1 MIFLQQKHYFK
12 EHFMKKRFLLSL
24 SLAASLLCAE
34 DNGFFVSAG
43 YQIGEAVQMVK
54 NTGELKNLN
63 DKYEQLNQ
71 YLNQV
76 ASLRQSIKN
85 ANNYELVKQS
95 ISNLISFANNN
106 SQNKDLSPIYS
117 STQAVLTSILAF
129 WTLYAGNALTFNVE
143 GLTTSTSQ
151 NGQGF
156 SNVPLTAKCSQPDS
170 KNCMPIATYQKMK
183 NLAESLQKAQGTL
196 CALNEN
202 GCNTANQDQGAT
214 ISSALNTAK
223 ELMDLISAT
232 NTNMDWSKIKING
245 LLVPSEVRGD
255 KNGSTTKYE
264 GKITSNNP
272 VTSYALFQNIYKMLP
287 YLQESL
293 KLSEQ
298 NKSKSDG
305 LQGQVTGDNTN
316 PNYDK
321 EIYNFAQNQ
330 QTILSNAK
338 SIFNLFNSIPKDQ
351 FEYLQVGYLKI
362 PPLGTTP
369 TKPYRKNVNLNAEID
384 SIQRNVS
391 YYGNRIDSALS
402 VAKDVYNLK
411 SNQAQIVAAYNG
423 AKNLSQEISQ
433 LPHNQVNTKD
443 IVTLP
448 YDKNAPAAGQYNYQ
462 INQEQASNLSQALAA
477 MSNNPFKKV
486 GMISSQNNNGAL
498 NGLGVQ
504 VGYKQFFGESK
515 RWGLRYYGFFD
526 YNHGYIKSSFFN
538 SSSDIWTY
546 GGGSDLLVN
555 FINDSVTRKNNKLSV
570 GLFGGIQ
577 LAGTTWLNSQYVN
590 LTALNNPYSAK
601 VNTSNFQFLF
611 NLGLRTNLATAKK
624 EDSEHSAQHGIE
636 LGIKIPTI
644 NTNYYSFLGAKLEYR
659 RLYSVYLNYVFAY

>member
-1 MIFLQQKHYFK
+1 
-12 EHFMKKRFLLSL
+12 MKKIKKTILLSL
-24 SLAASLLCAE
+24 TLAASLLHAE
-34 DNGFFVSAG
+34 DNGVFVSAG

-63 DKYEQLNQ
+63 DKYERLNQ

-76 ASLRQSIKN
+76 ASLRQSIQN

-117 STQAVLTSILAF
+117 SAQAVLTSILAF

-293 KLSEQ
+293 KLSQQ

-384 SIQRNVS
+384 SIQNNVS

-402 VAKDVYNLK
+402 VARDVYNLK
-411 SNQAQIVAAYNG
+411 SNQTEIVTAYNN
-423 AKNLSQEISQ
+423 AKNLSQEISK
-433 LPHNQVNTKD
+433 LPYNQVNTKD
-443 IVTLP
+443 IVTLSH
-448 YDKNAPAAGQYNYQ
+448 DQNAPAAGQYNYQ

-477 MSNNPFKKV
+477 MSNNPFKNI
-486 GMISSQNNNGAL
+486 GMIASQNNNGVL

-624 EDSEHSAQHGIE
+624 EDSKHSAQHGIE

>member
-1 MIFLQQKHYFK
+1 MH
-12 EHFMKKRFLLSL
+12 
-24 SLAASLLCAE
+24 AE

-63 DKYEQLNQ
+63 DKYEQLNS

-76 ASLRQSIKN
+76 ASLRQSIQN
-85 ANNYELVKQS
+85 ANNISLVNSSLNDLK
-95 ISNLISFANNN
+95 SFTENNYN
-106 SQNKDLSPIYS
+106 STTQSPIFNAV
-117 STQAVLTSILAF
+117 QAVITSVLGF
-129 WTLYAGNALTFNVE
+129 WSLYAGNYLTFFVGNKDTKQPANVQGNPPFKTIVNNCSGIE
-143 GLTTSTSQ
+143 NCTMDQTTYDQ
-151 NGQGF
+151 
-156 SNVPLTAKCSQPDS
+156 
-170 KNCMPIATYQKMK
+170 MK
-183 NLAESLQKAQGTL
+183 KLAEDLQKAQQNSATKANNL
-196 CALNEN
+196 CALS
-202 GCNTANQDQGAT
+202 GCAT
-214 ISSALNTAK
+214 TDSTSNPPSSTVSNALNLAQQ
-223 ELMDLISAT
+223 LMDLIASTKTAMMWK
-232 NTNMDWSKIKING
+232 NIVING
-245 LLVPSEVRGD
+245 VSNASGAINSTGYPTHYAVFNNIKAMIPILQQAVTLSQS
-255 KNGSTTKYE
+255 NHTLSTQLQAQATGS
-264 GKITSNNP
+264 
-272 VTSYALFQNIYKMLP
+272 Q
-287 YLQESL
+287 
-293 KLSEQ
+293 
-298 NKSKSDG
+298 
-305 LQGQVTGDNTN
+305 TN
-316 PNYDK
+316 PEFAKD
-321 EIYNFAQNQ
+321 IYNLAQNQ
-330 QTILSNAK
+330 KQILSNA
-338 SIFNLFNSIPKDQ
+338 SNIFNLFNSIPKDQ
-351 FEYLQVGYLKI
+351 YKYLEKAYLKI
-362 PPLGTTP
+362 PNAGQTP
-369 TKPYRKNVNLNAEID
+369 TNPYRQEVNLNKEIQT
-384 SIQRNVS
+384 IQNNVS

-411 SNQAQIVAAYNG
+411 SNQTEIVTAYNN
-423 AKNLSQEISQ
+423 AKSLSQEISK
-433 LPHNQVNTKD
+433 LPYNQVNTKD

-477 MSNNPFKKV
+477 MSNNPFKKI
-486 GMISSQNNNGAL
+486 GMIASQSNNGAL

-555 FINDSVTRKNNKLSV
+555 FINDSITRKNNKLSV

>member
-1 MIFLQQKHYFK
+1 MH
-12 EHFMKKRFLLSL
+12 
-24 SLAASLLCAE
+24 AE

-63 DKYEQLNQ
+63 EKYEQLNQ

-76 ASLRQSIKN
+76 ASLKQSIQN
-85 ANNYELVKQS
+85 ANNIELVNSSLNDLK
-95 ISNLISFANNN
+95 SFTENNYN
-106 SQNKDLSPIYS
+106 STTQSPIFNAV
-117 STQAVLTSILAF
+117 QAVITSVLGF
-129 WTLYAGNALTFNVE
+129 WSLYAGNYLTFFVGNKDTKQPANVQGNPPFKTITGNCSGIE
-143 GLTTSTSQ
+143 NCAMEQTTY
-151 NGQGF
+151 
-156 SNVPLTAKCSQPDS
+156 D
-170 KNCMPIATYQKMK
+170 KMK
-183 NLAESLQKAQGTL
+183 KLAEELQAAQQNSATKGNNL
-196 CALNEN
+196 CALSGCATTN
-202 GCNTANQDQGAT
+202 GQTP
-214 ISSALNTAK
+214 SSTVSNALNLAQQ
-223 ELMDLISAT
+223 LMDLIA
-232 NTNMDWSKIKING
+232 NTKTAMMW
-245 LLVPSEVRGD
+245 
-255 KNGSTTKYE
+255 KNIVISGVSNVS
-264 GKITSNNP
+264 GAITSTNYPTHYAVFNNIKAMIP
-272 VTSYALFQNIYKMLP
+272 ILQQAVTLSQSNHTLSASLQAQATGSQTNPEFAKDIYNLALNQKQVISYAQN
-287 YLQESL
+287 
-293 KLSEQ
+293 
-298 NKSKSDG
+298 
-305 LQGQVTGDNTN
+305 
-316 PNYDK
+316 
-321 EIYNFAQNQ
+321 
-330 QTILSNAK
+330 
-338 SIFNLFNSIPKDQ
+338 IFNLFNSIPADQ
-351 FEYLQVGYLKI
+351 YKYLEKAYLKI
-362 PPLGTTP
+362 PNAGQTP
-369 TKPYRKNVNLNAEID
+369 TNPYRQEVNLNQEIQT
-384 SIQRNVS
+384 IQNNVS
-391 YYGNRIDSALS
+391 YYGNRLDSALS

-411 SNQAQIVAAYNG
+411 SNQTQIVAAYNG

-433 LPHNQVNTKD
+433 LPYNQVNTKD

-477 MSNNPFKKV
+477 MSNNPFKKI
-486 GMISSQNNNGAL
+486 GMISSQSNNGAL

>member
-1 MIFLQQKHYFK
+1 
-12 EHFMKKRFLLSL
+12 MKKRFLLSL
-24 SLAASLLCAE
+24 SLTASLLCAE

-63 DKYEQLNQ
+63 DKYEQLNS
-71 YLNQV
+71 YLAQV
-76 ASLRQSIKN
+76 AALRQSIKN

-117 STQAVLTSILAF
+117 SAQAVLTSILAF

-214 ISSALNTAK
+214 ISNALKTAK

-255 KNGSTTKYE
+255 RNGSTTKYE
-264 GKITSNNP
+264 GKITSNNS

-411 SNQAQIVAAYNG
+411 SNQTQIVAAYNG

-433 LPHNQVNTKD
+433 LPYNQVNTKD

-477 MSNNPFKKV
+477 MSNNPFKNI
-486 GMISSQNNNGAL
+486 GMIASQNNNGAL

-624 EDSEHSAQHGIE
+624 EDNEHSAQHGIE

>member
-1 MIFLQQKHYFK
+1 
-12 EHFMKKRFLLSL
+12 MKKRFLLSL
-24 SLAASLLCAE
+24 SLAASLLYAE

-43 YQIGEAVQMVK
+43 YQIGEAVQMIK

-63 DKYEQLNQ
+63 EKYEQLNQ

-76 ASLRQSIKN
+76 ASLKQSIQN
-85 ANNYELVKQS
+85 ANNIELVNSSLNYLK
-95 ISNLISFANNN
+95 SFTNNN
-106 SQNKDLSPIYS
+106 YNSTTQSPIFNAV
-117 STQAVLTSILAF
+117 QAVITSVLGF
-129 WTLYAGNALTFNVE
+129 WSLYAGNYLTFFVGNKDAKQPANV
-143 GLTTSTSQ
+143 
-151 NGQGF
+151 QGNPPF
-156 SNVPLTAKCSQPDS
+156 QTII
-170 KNCMPIATYQKMK
+170 KNCSGIENCAMDQTIYDKMK
-183 NLAESLQKAQGTL
+183 NLAEGLQAAQQNSTTKANNL
-196 CALNEN
+196 CALSGCATTN
-202 GCNTANQDQGAT
+202 GQTP
-214 ISSALNTAK
+214 SSTVSNALNLAQQ
-223 ELMDLISAT
+223 LMDLIASTKTAMMWKNIVISGVSNESGAINST
-232 NTNMDWSKIKING
+232 GYPTQYAVFNNIKAMLPI
-245 LLVPSEVRGD
+245 LQQAVTLSQ
-255 KNGSTTKYE
+255 
-264 GKITSNNP
+264 SNN
-272 VTSYALFQNIYKMLP
+272 TLAGN
-287 YLQESL
+287 LQA
-293 KLSEQ
+293 Q
-298 NKSKSDG
+298 A
-305 LQGQVTGDNTN
+305 TGSQTN
-316 PNYDK
+316 PEFAKD
-321 EIYNFAQNQ
+321 IYAFAQNQ
-330 QTILSNAK
+330 KQIISYAS

-351 FEYLQVGYLKI
+351 YRYLEKAYLKI
-362 PPLGTTP
+362 PNAGSTP
-369 TKPYRKNVNLNAEID
+369 TNPYRQEVNLNQEIQT
-384 SIQRNVS
+384 IQNNVS

-411 SNQAQIVAAYNG
+411 SNQASIVAAYSN
-423 AKNLSQEISQ
+423 ANSLSQEISK
-433 LPHNQVNTKD
+433 LPYNQVNTKD

>member
-1 MIFLQQKHYFK
+1 
-12 EHFMKKRFLLSL
+12 MKKRFLLSL
-24 SLAASLLCAE
+24 SLAASLLFAE

-63 DKYEQLNQ
+63 DKYEQLNSS
-71 YLNQV
+71 LAQV
-76 ASLRQSIKN
+76 AALRQSIKN

-117 STQAVLTSILAF
+117 SAQAVLTSILAF

-156 SNVPLTAKCSQPDS
+156 SNVPLTAKCSQLGS

-264 GKITSNNP
+264 GKITSNNS

-402 VAKDVYNLK
+402 VARDVYNLK

-423 AKNLSQEISQ
+423 AKNLSQELSQ
-433 LPHNQVNTKD
+433 LPYNQVNTKD

-477 MSNNPFKKV
+477 MSNNPFKKI
-486 GMISSQNNNGAL
+486 GMIASQSNNGAL

>member
-1 MIFLQQKHYFK
+1 
-12 EHFMKKRFLLSL
+12 MKKRFLLSL
-24 SLAASLLCAE
+24 SLSLAVPSLHAE

-76 ASLRQSIKN
+76 ASLKQSIQN
-85 ANNYELVKQS
+85 ANNIELVNSSLNYLK
-95 ISNLISFANNN
+95 SFTNNN
-106 SQNKDLSPIYS
+106 YNSTTQSPIFNAV
-117 STQAVLTSILAF
+117 QAVITSVLGF
-129 WTLYAGNALTFNVE
+129 WSLYAGNYLTFFV
-143 GLTTSTSQ
+143 GKDSQ
-151 NGQGF
+151 R
-156 SNVPLTAKCSQPDS
+156 SNVQGNPPFETVT
-170 KNCMPIATYQKMK
+170 KNCSGIENCTMNETTYNQMK
-183 NLAESLQKAQGTL
+183 KLAEELQAAQTNSATKANNL
-196 CALNEN
+196 CALS
-202 GCNTANQDQGAT
+202 GCAAT
-214 ISSALNTAK
+214 TGSNPPNSTVSNALNLAQQ
-223 ELMDLISAT
+223 LMDLIAKT
-232 NTNMDWSKIKING
+232 KTAMMW
-245 LLVPSEVRGD
+245 
-255 KNGSTTKYE
+255 KNIVISGVSNVS
-264 GKITSNNP
+264 GGGITSTNYPTHYAVFNNIKAMIP
-272 VTSYALFQNIYKMLP
+272 ILQQAVTLSQSNHTLSSN
-287 YLQESL
+287 LQA
-293 KLSEQ
+293 Q
-298 NKSKSDG
+298 A
-305 LQGQVTGDNTN
+305 TGTQTN
-316 PNYDK
+316 PNFAKD
-321 EIYNFAQNQ
+321 IYNLAQNQ
-330 QTILSNAK
+330 KQIISYAQN
-338 SIFNLFNSIPKDQ
+338 IFNLFNSIPADQ
-351 FEYLQVGYLKI
+351 YKYLEKAYLKI
-362 PPLGTTP
+362 PNAGQTP
-369 TKPYRKNVNLNAEID
+369 TNPYRQVVNLNQEVQT
-384 SIQRNVS
+384 IQNNVS
-391 YYGNRIDSALS
+391 YYGNRLDAALS

-411 SNQAQIVAAYNG
+411 SNQTEIVATYSN

-433 LPHNQVNTKD
+433 LPYNQVNTKD
-443 IVTLP
+443 IVTLA

-477 MSNNPFKKV
+477 MSNNPFKNI

-555 FINDSVTRKNNKLSV
+555 FINDSITRKNNKLSV

-611 NLGLRTNLATAKK
+611 NLGLRTNLAMKKK

>member
-1 MIFLQQKHYFK
+1 
-12 EHFMKKRFLLSL
+12 MKKRFLLSL

-43 YQIGEAVQMVK
+43 YQIGEAVQTLK

-63 DKYEQLNQ
+63 DKYEQLNSS
-71 YLNQV
+71 LAQV
-76 ASLRQSIKN
+76 AALRKSIEN

-117 STQAVLTSILAF
+117 SAQAVLTSILAF

-255 KNGSTTKYE
+255 KNGSTTTHE
-264 GKITSNNP
+264 GKITSNNS

-391 YYGNRIDSALS
+391 YYGNRLDSALS

-411 SNQAQIVAAYNG
+411 SNQKEIVAAYSN

-433 LPHNQVNTKD
+433 LPYNQVNTKD

-477 MSNNPFKKV
+477 MSNNPFKNI

-555 FINDSVTRKNNKLSV
+555 IINDSVTRKNNKLSV

>member
-1 MIFLQQKHYFK
+1 
-12 EHFMKKRFLLSL
+12 MKKRFLLSL
-24 SLAASLLCAE
+24 SLTASLLCAE

-76 ASLRQSIKN
+76 ASLKQSIQN
-85 ANNYELVKQS
+85 ANNISLVNSSLNDLK
-95 ISNLISFANNN
+95 SFTENNYN
-106 SQNKDLSPIYS
+106 STTQSPIFNAV
-117 STQAVLTSILAF
+117 QAVITSVLGF
-129 WTLYAGNALTFNVE
+129 WSLYAGNYLTFFVGNKDTKQPASVQGNPPFRTITE
-143 GLTTSTSQ
+143 NCSGIENCAMDQTTY
-151 NGQGF
+151 
-156 SNVPLTAKCSQPDS
+156 D
-170 KNCMPIATYQKMK
+170 KMK
-183 NLAESLQKAQGTL
+183 KLAEDLQAAQQNSTTKANNL
-196 CALNEN
+196 CALSGCATTN
-202 GCNTANQDQGAT
+202 GQNP
-214 ISSALNTAK
+214 SSTVSNALNLAQQ
-223 ELMDLISAT
+223 LMDLIASTRTA
-232 NTNMDWSKIKING
+232 MMW
-245 LLVPSEVRGD
+245 
-255 KNGSTTKYE
+255 KNIVISGVSNAS
-264 GKITSNNP
+264 GAITSTNYPTHYAVFNNIKAMIP
-272 VTSYALFQNIYKMLP
+272 LLQQAVTLSQSNNTLSSKLQAQATGSQTNPEFAKDIYNLALNQKQVISYAK
-287 YLQESL
+287 
-293 KLSEQ
+293 
-298 NKSKSDG
+298 D
-305 LQGQVTGDNTN
+305 
-316 PNYDK
+316 
-321 EIYNFAQNQ
+321 
-330 QTILSNAK
+330 
-338 SIFNLFNSIPKDQ
+338 IFNLFNSIPADQ
-351 FEYLQVGYLKI
+351 YKYLEKAYLKI
-362 PPLGTTP
+362 PNAGQTP
-369 TKPYRKNVNLNAEID
+369 TNPYRQVVNLNKEVQT
-384 SIQRNVS
+384 IQNNVS
-391 YYGNRIDSALS
+391 YYGNRLDSALS

-411 SNQAQIVAAYNG
+411 SNQTQIVTAYNG

-433 LPHNQVNTKD
+433 LPYNQVNTKD

-477 MSNNPFKKV
+477 MSNNPFKNI
-486 GMISSQNNNGAL
+486 GMIASQNNNGAL

-601 VNTSNFQFLF
+601 VNASNFQFLF

>member
-1 MIFLQQKHYFK
+1 
-12 EHFMKKRFLLSL
+12 MKKRFLLSL

-34 DNGFFVSAG
+34 DNGFFMSAG

-63 DKYEQLNQ
+63 EKYEQLNQ

-76 ASLRQSIKN
+76 ASLKQSIQN
-85 ANNYELVKQS
+85 ANNIELVNSSLNDLK
-95 ISNLISFANNN
+95 SFSNNN
-106 SQNKDLSPIYS
+106 YNSTTQSPIFNAV
-117 STQAVLTSILAF
+117 QAVITSVLGF
-129 WTLYAGNALTFNVE
+129 WSLYAGNYLTFFVGNKNDQKPANV
-143 GLTTSTSQ
+143 
-151 NGQGF
+151 QGNPPF
-156 SNVPLTAKCSQPDS
+156 ETII
-170 KNCMPIATYQKMK
+170 KNCSGIENCAMDQTTYDKMK
-183 NLAESLQKAQGTL
+183 KLAEELQAAQQNATTKANNL
-196 CALNEN
+196 CALSGCAATN
-202 GCNTANQDQGAT
+202 GQTP
-214 ISSALNTAK
+214 SSTVSNALNLAQQ
-223 ELMDLISAT
+223 LMDLIA
-232 NTNMDWSKIKING
+232 NTKTAMMWKNIVISGVSNASGAINSTGYPTQYAVFNNIKAMIPI
-245 LLVPSEVRGD
+245 LQQAVTLSQ
-255 KNGSTTKYE
+255 
-264 GKITSNNP
+264 SNN
-272 VTSYALFQNIYKMLP
+272 TLSSN
-287 YLQESL
+287 LQA
-293 KLSEQ
+293 Q
-298 NKSKSDG
+298 A
-305 LQGQVTGDNTN
+305 TGSQTN
-316 PNYDK
+316 PNFAKDIYDL
-321 EIYNFAQNQ
+321 ALNQ
-330 QTILSNAK
+330 KQVISYAK
-338 SIFNLFNSIPKDQ
+338 DIFNLFNSIPKDQ
-351 FEYLQVGYLKI
+351 YKYLEKAYLKI
-362 PPLGTTP
+362 PNAGQTP
-369 TKPYRKNVNLNAEID
+369 TNPYRQEVNLNKEVQT
-384 SIQRNVS
+384 IQNNVS

-402 VAKDVYNLK
+402 VARDVYNLK

-433 LPHNQVNTKD
+433 LPYNQVNTKD

-462 INQEQASNLSQALAA
+462 INPEQASNLSQALAA
-477 MSNNPFKKV
+477 MSNNPFKKI
-486 GMISSQNNNGAL
+486 GMIASQNNNGAL

-644 NTNYYSFLGAKLEYR
+644 NTNYYSFLGTKLEYR

>member
-1 MIFLQQKHYFK
+1 
-12 EHFMKKRFLLSL
+12 MKKTILLY
-24 SLAASLLCAE
+24 LASSLLNAE

-63 DKYEQLNQ
+63 EKYEQLSQ

-76 ASLRQSIKN
+76 ASLRQSIQN
-85 ANNYELVKQS
+85 ANNIELVNSSLNYLK
-95 ISNLISFANNN
+95 SFTNNN
-106 SQNKDLSPIYS
+106 YNSTTQSPIFNAV
-117 STQAVLTSILAF
+117 QAVITSVLGF
-129 WTLYAGNALTFNVE
+129 WSLYAGNYLTFFVGNKDTRQPANVNGNPPFKTIIE
-143 GLTTSTSQ
+143 NCSGIENCAMDQTTY
-151 NGQGF
+151 
-156 SNVPLTAKCSQPDS
+156 D
-170 KNCMPIATYQKMK
+170 KMK
-183 NLAESLQKAQGTL
+183 KLAEELQAAQQNSTTKANNL
-196 CALNEN
+196 CALSGCAATN
-202 GCNTANQDQGAT
+202 GQNPNSTV
-214 ISSALNTAK
+214 SKALNLAQQ
-223 ELMDLISAT
+223 LMDLIA
-232 NTNMDWSKIKING
+232 NTRTAMMW
-245 LLVPSEVRGD
+245 
-255 KNGSTTKYE
+255 KNIVISGV
-264 GKITSNNP
+264 SNNSGAIKSTGYP
-272 VTSYALFQNIYKMLP
+272 TQYAVFNNIKAMIPILQQAVTLSQSNNTLASN
-287 YLQESL
+287 LQA
-293 KLSEQ
+293 Q
-298 NKSKSDG
+298 A
-305 LQGQVTGDNTN
+305 TGSQTN
-316 PNYDK
+316 PEFAKD
-321 EIYNFAQNQ
+321 IYNLAQNQ
-330 QTILSNAK
+330 KQVISYAQD
-338 SIFNLFNSIPKDQ
+338 IFNLFNSIPAEQYK
-351 FEYLQVGYLKI
+351 YLEKAYLKI
-362 PPLGTTP
+362 PNAGQTP
-369 TKPYRKNVNLNAEID
+369 TNPYRQVVNLNQEVQTIKN
-384 SIQRNVS
+384 NVS

-411 SNQAQIVAAYNG
+411 SNQKEIVAAYSG

-433 LPHNQVNTKD
+433 LPYNQVNTKD
-443 IVTLP
+443 IVTLH

-462 INQEQASNLSQALAA
+462 INQEQASNLSYALAA
-477 MSNNPFKKV
+477 MSNNPFKNI
-486 GMISSQNNNGAL
+486 GMIASQNNNGAL

-555 FINDSVTRKNNKLSV
+555 FINDSITRKNNKLSV

>member
-1 MIFLQQKHYFK
+1 
-12 EHFMKKRFLLSL
+12 MKKRFLLSL
-24 SLAASLLCAE
+24 SLAASLCYAE
-34 DNGFFVSAG
+34 DNGFFVGAG

-63 DKYEQLNQ
+63 DKYEQLNS

-76 ASLRQSIKN
+76 ASLKQSIQN
-85 ANNYELVKQS
+85 ANNIELVNSSLNYLK
-95 ISNLISFANNN
+95 SFTQNNYN
-106 SQNKDLSPIYS
+106 STTQSPIFNAV
-117 STQAVLTSILAF
+117 QAVITSVLGF
-129 WTLYAGNALTFNVE
+129 WSLYAGNYFTFFVHESVTGNPPFQTVI
-143 GLTTSTSQ
+143 
-151 NGQGF
+151 
-156 SNVPLTAKCSQPDS
+156 
-170 KNCMPIATYQKMK
+170 KNCPGIENCAMNQDTYDKMK
-183 NLAESLQKAQGTL
+183 KLAEDLQAAQQNSSTKANNL
-196 CALNEN
+196 CALSGCTTTN
-202 GCNTANQDQGAT
+202 GSP
-214 ISSALNTAK
+214 SSTVSNALNLAQR
-223 ELMDLISAT
+223 LMDLIA
-232 NTNMDWSKIKING
+232 NTKTAMMW
-245 LLVPSEVRGD
+245 
-255 KNGSTTKYE
+255 KNIVISGVSNVS
-264 GKITSNNP
+264 GGGITSTNYPTHYAVFNNIKAMIP
-272 VTSYALFQNIYKMLP
+272 ILQQAVTLSQSNHTLSAN
-287 YLQESL
+287 LQT
-293 KLSEQ
+293 Q
-298 NKSKSDG
+298 A
-305 LQGQVTGDNTN
+305 TGSQTN
-316 PNYDK
+316 PNFAKD
-321 EIYNFAQNQ
+321 IYTFAQNQ
-330 QTILSNAK
+330 KQVISYAND
-338 SIFNLFNSIPKDQ
+338 IFNLFNTIPADQ
-351 FEYLQVGYLKI
+351 FKYLEKAYLKI
-362 PPLGTTP
+362 PNLGQTP
-369 TKPYRKNVNLNAEID
+369 TNPYRQEVNLNQEI
-384 SIQRNVS
+384 QTVKNNVS
-391 YYGNRIDSALS
+391 YYGNRVDAALS

-411 SNQAQIVAAYNG
+411 SNQEQIVATYSN

-433 LPHNQVNTKD
+433 LPYNQVNTKD
-443 IVTLP
+443 IVTLA

-477 MSNNPFKKV
+477 MSNNPFKNI

-555 FINDSVTRKNNKLSV
+555 FINDSITRKNNKLSV

-611 NLGLRTNLATAKK
+611 NLGLRTNLAMKKK

>member
-1 MIFLQQKHYFK
+1 
-12 EHFMKKRFLLSL
+12 MKKTILLSL
-24 SLAASLLCAE
+24 ASSLLYAE

-63 DKYEQLNQ
+63 EKYEQLSQ

-76 ASLRQSIKN
+76 ASLRQSIQN
-85 ANNYELVKQS
+85 ANNIELVNSSLNYLK
-95 ISNLISFANNN
+95 SFTENNYN
-106 SQNKDLSPIYS
+106 STTQSPIFNAV
-117 STQAVLTSILAF
+117 QAVITSVLGF
-129 WTLYAGNALTFNVE
+129 WSLYAGNYLTFFVGNKDSQRSANVQGNPPFE
-143 GLTTSTSQ
+143 TIAENCSGIENCAMNQTTY
-151 NGQGF
+151 
-156 SNVPLTAKCSQPDS
+156 D
-170 KNCMPIATYQKMK
+170 KMK
-183 NLAESLQKAQGTL
+183 KLAEDLQAAQTNSATKANNL
-196 CALNEN
+196 CALS
-202 GCNTANQDQGAT
+202 GCAEGQP
-214 ISSALNTAK
+214 SSTVSNALNLAQQ
-223 ELMDLISAT
+223 LMDLIA
-232 NTNMDWSKIKING
+232 NTKTAMMWKNIVISGVSNASGAITTTGYPTQYAVFNNIKAMIPI
-245 LLVPSEVRGD
+245 LQQAVTLSQ
-255 KNGSTTKYE
+255 
-264 GKITSNNP
+264 SNNTLSSHLQAQATGSQTNP
-272 VTSYALFQNIYKMLP
+272 EFAKDIYNLALNQKQVISYAQ
-287 YLQESL
+287 
-293 KLSEQ
+293 
-298 NKSKSDG
+298 D
-305 LQGQVTGDNTN
+305 
-316 PNYDK
+316 
-321 EIYNFAQNQ
+321 
-330 QTILSNAK
+330 
-338 SIFNLFNSIPKDQ
+338 IFNLFNSIPAEQYK
-351 FEYLQVGYLKI
+351 YLEKAYLKI
-362 PPLGTTP
+362 PNAGQTP
-369 TKPYRKNVNLNAEID
+369 TNPYRQVVNLNKEVQT
-384 SIQRNVS
+384 IQNNVS
-391 YYGNRIDSALS
+391 YYGNRLDSALS

-411 SNQAQIVAAYNG
+411 SNQKQIVAAYSG
-423 AKNLSQEISQ
+423 AKNLSEEISQ
-433 LPHNQVNTKD
+433 LPYNQVNTKD

-462 INQEQASNLSQALAA
+462 INPEQQSNLNQALAA

-546 GGGSDLLVN
+546 GGGSDFLVN
-555 FINDSVTRKNNKLSV
+555 FINDSVTKKNNKLSV

-590 LTALNNPYSAK
+590 LTAFNNPYSAK

-624 EDSEHSAQHGIE
+624 KDSEHSAQHGIE

-644 NTNYYSFLGAKLEYR
+644 NTNYYSFLGTKLEYR

>member
-1 MIFLQQKHYFK
+1 MH
-12 EHFMKKRFLLSL
+12 
-24 SLAASLLCAE
+24 AE

-63 DKYEQLNQ
+63 EKYEQLNQ

-76 ASLRQSIKN
+76 ASLKQSIQN
-85 ANNYELVKQS
+85 ANNIELVNSSLNYLK
-95 ISNLISFANNN
+95 SFTNNN
-106 SQNKDLSPIYS
+106 YNSTTQSPIFNAV
-117 STQAVLTSILAF
+117 QAVITSVLGF
-129 WTLYAGNALTFNVE
+129 WSLYAGNYFTFFVGSGTKPANVY
-143 GLTTSTSQ
+143 GNPPFQTII
-151 NGQGF
+151 
-156 SNVPLTAKCSQPDS
+156 
-170 KNCMPIATYQKMK
+170 KNCSGLENCAMDQTTYDKMK
-183 NLAESLQKAQGTL
+183 KLAEDLQAAQTNAATKANNL
-196 CALNEN
+196 CALS
-202 GCNTANQDQGAT
+202 GCAT
-214 ISSALNTAK
+214 TEGSNSPNSTVSNALNLAQQ
-223 ELMDLISAT
+223 LMDLIANTKTAMVWKNIVIAGVTNRPNGTSA
-232 NTNMDWSKIKING
+232 
-245 LLVPSEVRGD
+245 
-255 KNGSTTKYE
+255 
-264 GKITSNNP
+264 ITSTGP
-272 VTSYALFQNIYKMLP
+272 VTDYAVFNNIKAMLP
-287 YLQESL
+287 ILQQAL
-293 KLSEQ
+293 KLTQS
-298 NKSKSDG
+298 NHTLSTN
-305 LQGQVTGDNTN
+305 LQARAMGSQTN
-316 PNYDK
+316 REFAKD
-321 EIYNFAQNQ
+321 IYAFAQNQ
-330 QTILSNAK
+330 KQVISYAQD
-338 SIFNLFNSIPKDQ
+338 IFNLFNSIPAEQYK
-351 FEYLQVGYLKI
+351 YLEKAYLKV
-362 PPLGTTP
+362 PYLGKTP
-369 TKPYRKNVNLNAEID
+369 TNPYRQVVNLNQEVQTIKN
-384 SIQRNVS
+384 NVS
-391 YYGNRIDSALS
+391 YYGNRVDAALS
-402 VAKDVYNLK
+402 VARDVYNLK
-411 SNQAQIVAAYNG
+411 SNQTEIVATYND
-423 AKNLSQEISQ
+423 AKNLSEEISK

-462 INQEQASNLSQALAA
+462 INQEQASNLNQALAA

-555 FINDSVTRKNNKLSV
+555 IINDSITRKNNKLSV

-590 LTALNNPYSAK
+590 LTAFNNPYSAK

-611 NLGLRTNLATAKK
+611 NLGLRTNLATARKK
-624 EDSEHSAQHGIE
+624 DSEHSAQHGIE

-644 NTNYYSFLGAKLEYR
+644 NTNYYSFLGTQLQYR